1 MSPFGDS
8 ALGDFMYGLEAN
20 GFGRMLRES
29 GVPPMGFGSG
39 YDGFSSDSDDSDD
52 SDHSGDEDGS
62 DWICQF

>member
-1 MSPFGDS
+1 
-8 ALGDFMYGLEAN
+8 MYGLEAN